1 MIFFENTK
9 INHNIYN
16 ESMKGAVNDKGEKVP
31 EICPKCGAP
40 VRVYI
45 QGEPVYLCTNCKK
58 YFGTVPFRSKNKKKK
73 VAKESTEILGDLNY
87 VFNVDELDDL

>member
-16 ESMKGAVNDKGEKVP
+16 ESMKGAVNDKGQKVP
-31 EICPKCGAP
+31 EICDKCGSP

-58 YFGTVPFRSKNKKKK
+58 YFGTVPFHSKKKK
-73 VAKESTEILGDLNY
+73 VAKESTDITNNL
-87 VFNVDELDDL
+87 FNFDIK

>member
-9 INHNIYN
+9 INNDIYN

-31 EICPKCGAP
+31 EACTKCGSP

-58 YFGTVPFRSKNKKKK
+58 YFGTVPFYSKKKKKK
-73 VAKESTEILGDLNY
+73 VTKESSIITDEVNDI
-87 VFNVDELDDL
+87 FNFDII